1 MIGIGV
7 SGSRKGYY
15 KVLGK
20 YADNELEVATE
31 VAKSMAEHN
40 RGEVV
45 VFMSADDG
53 YYSNFRILKRI
64 KKSFVLRVPTLRHPF
79 RYPGRRVTVR

>member
-1 MIGIGV
+1 MIGIGIP
-7 SGSRKGYY
+7 GSEKGKY

-20 YADNELEVATE
+20 YADNELDEAVE
-31 VAKSMAEHN
+31 VAKALAEHN

-45 VFMSADDG
+45 VFISANDK

-64 KKSFVLRVPTLRHPF
+64 KKSFVLQVPTLRHPF